1 MLDSLSLWLHETP
14 LGETLL
20 TMLIS
25 MLPVVELRG
34 GLPAGVA
41 MGLPIPV
48 AFAASLVGNMIPVPF
63 IILFVR
69 PLFQWVRIHIPK
81 LEGFISHLEA
91 RAEAK
96 SADVLRYQTWG
107 LLIFVAI
114 PLPGTGA
121 WTGALIAAVLNMR
134 LKRAVP
140 VILLGVLMSQ
150 CLRIGLG
157 SITVS
162 IVTASAVLAPVASQ
176 LGASPVLVGLAICCG
191 GIGLGLPNDSGF
203 WNICK
208 MSGLSTKQAFLVYP
222 IPTLISG
229 LVGLAVLLILNMFAS
244 SLPGLM

>member
-48 AFAASLVGNMIPVPF
+48 AFAASLVGNMIPVP
-63 IILFVR
+63 
-69 PLFQWVRIHIPK
+69 FQWVRIHIPK

-140 VILLGVLMSQ
+140 VIFLGVVIAG
-150 CLRIGLG
+150 CI
-157 SITVS
+157 ITLLTHG
-162 IVTASAVLAPVASQ
+162 VT
-176 LGASPVLVGLAICCG
+176 
-191 GIGLGLPNDSGF
+191 
-203 WNICK
+203 
-208 MSGLSTKQAFLVYP
+208 
-222 IPTLISG
+222 
-229 LVGLAVLLILNMFAS
+229 LLF
-244 SLPGLM
+244 